1 MIYEGHTPAYLICGL
16 IKPLQELN
24 NCQKSQST
32 SLRNNSLSQ
41 KSLSNV
47 ILSMAIPLEDSN
59 KITSGSPC
67 DCHLTLQ
74 LTVVGMASFQLK
86 CLVITILGYKFTEE
100 ISIKPSFSWY
110 ISTVFIRTLIQPSQK
125 L

>member
-1 MIYEGHTPAYLICGL
+1 MWIDETTSGAKQLS
-16 IKPLQELN
+16 
-24 NCQKSQST
+24 KSQST
-32 SLRNNSLSQ
+32 SLRNNLLSQ

-47 ILSMAIPLEDSN
+47 ILSMAIPLEDN
-59 KITSGSPC
+59 YKITSGSPC

-86 CLVITILGYKFTEE
+86 CLV
-100 ISIKPSFSWY
+100 
-110 ISTVFIRTLIQPSQK
+110 STVLPMTLIQPSQK